1 MPGAV
6 REPPISRL
14 ASTVNRYLLWAGLA
28 SGVVGV
34 LMVSLVSRRLLSP
47 MQALGS
53 SARRLG
59 GGDLSQRVAT
69 TGPTE
74 LADLAGS
81 FNTMAGSLQNAEEQR
96 RNLVADVAHELRTPL
111 SNIQGYLEAVKDGLL
126 EANEETIDTIYQQA
140 LHLSQLVE
148 DLRLLALVEGG
159 NLRLNL
165 VEDSLPDVLNRSVE
179 AFRARAEAEGIE
191 LAIQTPTGFPL
202 VNMDRTRMARV
213 VSNLLET
220 AIHHTPRSGR
230 VELILA
236 EAGPTRATITVSDTG
251 EGIPAEEL
259 PNLFERFHRV
269 DPSRTRSTGGA
280 GLGLTIAKQ
289 LVEAHGGY
297 IYAESTLGH
306 GSRFTFEIPLAEK
319 ATEGPD

>member
-1 MPGAV
+1 MHNVLFSLQFRLVIGFAAILVLALVSVSYYVGQAAEREAEALETRRNDIRRARIERMVSRNYSAETQWREIQPALAQAGGVSGRRIVVTNEHGVIVGDSHRDFGIPWRRHGRRIRSSPIVVGDQEVGSVALDADNVPGAV

-126 EANEETIDTIYQQA
+126 EANEETIDTIY
-140 LHLSQLVE
+140 
-148 DLRLLALVEGG
+148 R
-159 NLRLNL
+159 
-165 VEDSLPDVLNRSVE
+165 
-179 AFRARAEAEGIE
+179 
-191 LAIQTPTGFPL
+191 
-202 VNMDRTRMARV
+202 
-213 VSNLLET
+213 
-220 AIHHTPRSGR
+220 
-230 VELILA
+230 
-236 EAGPTRATITVSDTG
+236 
-251 EGIPAEEL
+251 
-259 PNLFERFHRV
+259 
-269 DPSRTRSTGGA
+269 
-280 GLGLTIAKQ
+280 
-289 LVEAHGGY
+289 
-297 IYAESTLGH
+297 
-306 GSRFTFEIPLAEK
+306 
-319 ATEGPD
+319 

>member
-47 MQALGS
+47 IQALGS
-53 SARRLG
+53 AARRLG

-96 RNLVADVAHELRTPL
+96 RNLVADVAHELRTPR

-126 EANEETIDTIYQQA
+126 EAN
-140 LHLSQLVE
+140 
-148 DLRLLALVEGG
+148 
-159 NLRLNL
+159 
-165 VEDSLPDVLNRSVE
+165 
-179 AFRARAEAEGIE
+179 
-191 LAIQTPTGFPL
+191 
-202 VNMDRTRMARV
+202 
-213 VSNLLET
+213 
-220 AIHHTPRSGR
+220 
-230 VELILA
+230 
-236 EAGPTRATITVSDTG
+236 
-251 EGIPAEEL
+251 
-259 PNLFERFHRV
+259 
-269 DPSRTRSTGGA
+269 
-280 GLGLTIAKQ
+280 
-289 LVEAHGGY
+289 
-297 IYAESTLGH
+297 
-306 GSRFTFEIPLAEK
+306 
-319 ATEGPD
+319 